1 MDTSRYIDMFNTKM
15 KKFIADLQPIVVQQ
29 GNVAVIKDLAAINS
43 TVSAAQNIAYM
54 AGAPC
59 ETFYRVVTLP
69 YAEQILSGDADFFL
83 QKNYETE
90 IADKSIVDTI
100 KQLWLD
106 LSEENQKAMA
116 DHIKVLVA
124 ISKCVHGAR

>member
-29 GNVAVIKDLAAINS
+29 GNAAVIKDLAAINS

>member
-1 MDTSRYIDMFNTKM
+1 MDTTRYIDMFNTKM

-29 GNVAVIKDLAAINS
+29 GNAAVIKDLAAINS

-59 ETFYRVVTLP
+59 ETFYRVVTVP

-83 QKNYETE
+83 HKNYESE
-90 IADKSIVDTI
+90 IPDKSIVDTI